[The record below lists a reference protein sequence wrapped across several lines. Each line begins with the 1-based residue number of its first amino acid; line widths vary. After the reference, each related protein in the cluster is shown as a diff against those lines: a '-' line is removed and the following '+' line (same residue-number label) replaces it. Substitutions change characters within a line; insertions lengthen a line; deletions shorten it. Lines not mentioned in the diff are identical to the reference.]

1 MSDSGEFKK
10 IKLHMSDSE
19 KLEKIK
25 QIVADYIQDTDHYAD
40 YFMEQVCDVI
50 NEVNY
55 NA

>member
-1 MSDSGEFKK
+1 
-10 IKLHMSDSE
+10 MSDSE

-40 YFMEQVCDVI
+40 YFMEKVCDVI
-50 NEVNY
+50 NEDIN